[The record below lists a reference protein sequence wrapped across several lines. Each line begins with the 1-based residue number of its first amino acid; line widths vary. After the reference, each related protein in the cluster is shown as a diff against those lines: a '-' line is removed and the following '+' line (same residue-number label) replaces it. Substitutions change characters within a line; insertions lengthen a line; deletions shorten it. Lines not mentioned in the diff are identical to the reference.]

1 MPQFEGISRAADQ
14 EAGFRAATQAAVER
28 FKEDHGPPEPG
39 KPVRLRVA
47 EMYVTVQNPIHDY
60 IVVLDT
66 DG

>member
-39 KPVRLRVA
+39 QPVRLRVA
-47 EMYVTVQNPIHDY
+47 DMYVTVHNPIHDY

>member
-39 KPVRLRVA
+39 QPVRLRVA